1 MRFNKRFISWAVAI
15 AAAAILTACGGG
27 GGGGGAVAPGPV
39 ADPSVA
45 FFSAVAAI
53 AAGTSDT
60 TEPVSIDGIAAASS
74 DTAEPVAL

>member
-27 GGGGGAVAPGPV
+27 GGGAVAPGPA